1 MATGDRMKSWKGAVN
16 VSCVLCNEPLETREH
31 LFFECVYSTRI
42 WEALMKGVLLDKYT
56 ARWEEI
62 MRVMK
67 DSSFGKTKLFIIKYV
82 FQTTVYMIWQERYRR
97 RHGEDASSTALL
109 IKLIDKNVRN
119 VLTLVQ
125 RRGDRKIKEGMAYW
139 FSTR

>member
-31 LFFECVYSTRI
+31 LFFECMYSTRI
-42 WEALMKGVLLDKYT
+42 WEALMQGVLLDKYT
-56 ARWEEI
+56 VKWEEL

-67 DSSFGKTKLFIIKYV
+67 DSSFGKMKLFIIKYA
-82 FQTTVYMIWQERYRR
+82 FQASVYMIWQERNRR
-97 RHGEDASSTALL
+97 RHGEDASPTGLL

-119 VLTLVQ
+119 KITLIQ
-125 RRGDRKIKEGMAYW
+125 RKGDKKMKDVMVYW